1 VHAKGSFIYLQLW
14 ALGRAAHPSQL
25 VSEDPSLPY
34 VSASDVPLG
43 GRTDGILPRPLSV
56 PEIKEYIELYA
67 TAASN
72 AVHRAGF
79 DGVEVHGANGYL
91 VDQFLQDVTNV
102 RTDEY
107 GGSPENR
114 TRFAVE
120 IVDAVVRRVGESKTG
135 IRLSPFGSVNGE
147 ILIFLLTQYWFLTCC
162 ILYPGMGMKDP
173 KPTFSHLITQLKAL
187 HPGLSYIHVVEPR
200 VSSDGVT
207 SRPTKDSND
216 FIRHI
221 WVGDVDGTDSYDN
234 EDSTLNGNKKRRVLI
249 SAGGYTRELG
259 MEYADTKGDLIVY
272 GRPFIANVRLFFVDL
287 SLYPS
292 FF

>member
-1 VHAKGSFIYLQLW
+1 MHAKGSFIYLQLW

-135 IRLSPFGSVNGE
+135 IRLSPFGSVNSE
-147 ILIFLLTQYWFLTCC
+147 ILIFLLNS
-162 ILYPGMGMKDP
+162 ILV
-173 KPTFSHLITQLKAL
+173 SHLLHSLPRYGHEGSQADVQSPNHTTQSSA
-187 HPGLSYIHVVEPR
+187 SWTVVYPCCR
-200 VSSDGVT
+200 AS
-207 SRPTKDSND
+207 
-216 FIRHI
+216 
-221 WVGDVDGTDSYDN
+221 
-234 EDSTLNGNKKRRVLI
+234 
-249 SAGGYTRELG
+249 
-259 MEYADTKGDLIVY
+259 
-272 GRPFIANVRLFFVDL
+272 RLFGWSNL
-287 SLYPS
+287 PPYQGLKRLHSAHLGGRCQRHRQPR
-292 FF
+292 